1 MNISCHSISPNNV
14 LAMISKH
21 ILSPVNA
28 NYTEQYMSYSY
39 VYFVEQKDPCT
50 TEYFLTILKLHLLN
64 DKV

>member
-1 MNISCHSISPNNV
+1 
-14 LAMISKH
+14 MISKH